1 MSNVMESKRA
11 NKYEI
16 IRKKISMRENLKN
29 VSMISS
35 GSAHTMNPRLRY
47 KITNTCKVVLFTNAR
62 DELHMKEWAAHHILL
77 GFDKVC
83 IFDHKSKIP
92 LKLTLNRFDPKVLVE
107 RCDIISS
114 PKLRLMNIAARKA
127 LEWGATWFIYLDA
140 DEFLILPKHHNV
152 KHFLS
157 SYNYADSISINWL
170 MFGSNHLKKEPEGLI
185 LETYTK
191 SQVLLHDH
199 CKTFVRPNAVINASN
214 PHFYNMKNNKRI
226 YSCFG
231 KHMIQPYHK
240 FDIQKSYNDTNAFIA
255 HYVFQSEETYQ
266 NRKINLPRDDTNEMR
281 SLDKNIHGSFNDIDN
296 FIPKQLYAARVNK
309 YLLDHN

>member
-47 KITNTCKVVLFTNAR
+47 KNTNTCKVVLFTNAR

-83 IFDHKSKIP
+83 IFDHKSIIP

-140 DEFLILPKHHNV
+140 DEFLILPKHDNV

-185 LETYTK
+185 LENYTK

-199 CKTFVRPNAVINASN
+199 CKTFVRPNAVIDASN

-255 HYVFQSEETYQ
+255 HYVFQSEETYK

-281 SLDKNIHGSFNDIDN
+281 SLDKNMHGSFNDIDN
-296 FIPKQLYAARVNK
+296 FIPKQLYAERVKK
-309 YLLDHN
+309 YILDHN